1 MRVLHS
7 WHHRASCMDFTTL
20 KTLLVSVDCGSF
32 SKAAETLCVTQSAV
46 SRRIKILEDH
56 YGQLLLD
63 RSGTTLKPT
72 PAGHLLLEKA
82 RQVLKIEQDFLYDL
96 QLLAQM
102 RKISFCCTAP
112 FGISFLPEIFTR
124 FMSRNSQTSELNF
137 VFDMPEGALK
147 GLREKLYDLV
157 LIEFCEDLSLEEFAA
172 YPLPD
177 DEMVFVSA
185 PHHGIDSRILSIEKL
200 LDRRLYCKKSG
211 CCARRFLEK
220 SMHGIGRDAAEFRN
234 TVYFDDIPFIIKAVQ
249 AGEGVTFISRSVVAS
264 YLADGSLISHHVEG
278 FPSSRPRRLVLDKN
292 RSLDPTLLD
301 FIEGIFHRFSLVPPS
316 ALVDR

>member
-82 RQVLKIEQDFLYDL
+82 RQILKIEQDFLYDL
-96 QLLAQM
+96 QLLAQK

-112 FGISFLPEIFTR
+112 FGISYLPEIFTG

-157 LIEFCEDLSLEEFAA
+157 LVEFCEDLNLEEFAA

-185 PHHGIDSRILSIEKL
+185 PHDGIDSIVGLENL
-200 LDRRLYCKKSG
+200 LDRRLYCKKTG

-220 SMHGIGRDAAEFRN
+220 SMHEIGRDAAEFRN
-234 TVYFDDIPFIIKAVQ
+234 TVYFDDIPFIIKAVK

-278 FPSSRPRRLVLDKN
+278 FAPSRPRRLVLEKN
-292 RSLDPTLLD
+292 RNLDPTLVD